1 MNKLLPLLAFSILL
15 LVPVG
20 AQNVFAGGGLCIE
33 NPNPVELTLAQGES
47 QTIQKQISD
56 CDFQMGD
63 VSIFTGDASFFTNI
77 PCNELGIDVSLQ
89 TNSISDNL
97 WQGDETITNT
107 GGNPGTTTCEQLL
120 TVFAVTG
127 GADTAIQTIIV
138 TTSTTV
144 VGGELLPI
152 DTTSL
157 LLAAASSPAS
167 WLTSLTIA
175 ILGIGAYVF
184 TRNPNNMRN
193 IKVILRD
200 YLDRF

>member
-1 MNKLLPLLAFSILL
+1 LNKLLPLLAFSILL

-20 AQNVFAGGGLCIE
+20 AQNVFAGGGVCIE

-56 CDFQMGD
+56 CGFQMGD
-63 VSIFTGDASFFTNI
+63 VSIFNDVDCTSK
-77 PCNELGIDVSLQ
+77 GIDVSLQ
-89 TNSISDNL
+89 TNSIGDNL
-97 WQGDETITNT
+97 WEGDETITNT
-107 GGNPGTTTCEQLL
+107 GGNPGTTTCVLIL

-127 GADTAIQTIIV
+127 GADRAEQTIMV

-144 VGGELLPI
+144 VGGEFLPI
-152 DTTSL
+152 DSTAL
-157 LLAAASSPAS
+157 LLAVASTPAAWLSSLA
-167 WLTSLTIA
+167 LVA
-175 ILGIGAYVF
+175 LGIAAYVF
-184 TRNPNNMRN
+184 TRNPNNMKN